1 MSSRKK
7 PLDVL
12 AQDQRHHIT
21 NPDALQEVVEAGREH
36 QLVVARMLVGKDG
49 REVWQILANRVE
61 ALRRKN
67 TGKISVKDMPSLSG
81 LLGAHTAN
89 RKSRQL
95 SFDGNYLQGSGISE
109 NTAQLLLLPTV
120 RLQTPEQVMEAIE
133 KGIHVWFGDAYSNV
147 LNPLSVATII
157 NRRQIYMR
165 SEYTIG
171 REPNAHETTLSPTSL
186 QQARQTI
193 VRAEVPPK

>member
-133 KGIHVWFGDAYSNV
+133 KGIHVWFGGAYSST
-147 LNPLSVATII
+147 LHPLSNSSI
-157 NRRQIYMR
+157 NDDGSISLE
-165 SEYTIG
+165 SEYNCG
-171 REPNAHETTLSPTSL
+171 KEEHVHKTTLSPTSL

-193 VRAEVPPK
+193 VRAEVPSK